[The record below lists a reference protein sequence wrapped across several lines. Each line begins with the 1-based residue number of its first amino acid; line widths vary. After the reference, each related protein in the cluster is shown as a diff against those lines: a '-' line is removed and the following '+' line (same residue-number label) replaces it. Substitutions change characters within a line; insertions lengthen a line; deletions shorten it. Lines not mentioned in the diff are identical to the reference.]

1 MTSAAAPQEV
11 GNRRASIAAAMRAL
25 GAMGL
30 IWRETGPDPFGAD
43 GEIGFVDISGD
54 ATGRR
59 ILVRAEPQGSPDLIA
74 HPAVDERVQRY
85 LSAHPLPLIR
95 VSHDPASGACY
106 WGEAATEPGGSE
118 LQLLGPGAFAA
129 LSQLSAR
136 AGDAWLNDLPEVL
149 GKLLERRGGDH
160 FPVSHFD
167 LFVHGLTDIARSL
180 YFGTDLALLVA
191 EQNLAA
197 IGPARELHAGPR
209 EHAFL
214 FDFVRFLVAQDLA
227 AVDFPRRLVDWV
239 DHGRQAQFVAP
250 LTRRGRE
257 VVQLIQSLERRL
269 VSTGDLVDAG
279 YAKVAQEAFFGMAP
293 MSLGSRPAR
302 IRQFQIAL
310 QRRPPC

>member
-1 MTSAAAPQEV
+1 MTSTASPQEV
-11 GNRRASIAAAMRAL
+11 GSRRACISAAVRAI

-30 IWRETGPDPFGAD
+30 IWRETGPDPLGAD
-43 GEIGFVDISGD
+43 GEIGFVDISGE

-59 ILVRAEPQGSPDLIA
+59 ILVRAEPQAGPDA
-74 HPAVDERVQRY
+74 SGRPALDERAQRY
-85 LSAHPLPLIR
+85 LSAHPLPLIC

-106 WGEAATEPGGSE
+106 WGEASAGVEESEP
-118 LQLLGPGAFAA
+118 QLLAPDAVTA
-129 LSQLSAR
+129 LSQLSGR
-136 AGDAWLNDLPEVL
+136 AGGAWQDDLPEVL
-149 GKLLERRGGDH
+149 GRMLERRGSGH

-197 IGPARELHAGPR
+197 TEPALELRAGHR

-257 VVQLIQSLERRL
+257 LVQLIQSLERRL
-269 VSTGDLVDAG
+269 VLTGELADAG
-279 YAKVAQEAFFGMAP
+279 YAQVAQEAFFGMAP
-293 MSLGSRPAR
+293 KSLGPRPAR
-302 IRQFQIAL
+302 IRRFQMAL
-310 QRRPPC
+310 QRRTTC